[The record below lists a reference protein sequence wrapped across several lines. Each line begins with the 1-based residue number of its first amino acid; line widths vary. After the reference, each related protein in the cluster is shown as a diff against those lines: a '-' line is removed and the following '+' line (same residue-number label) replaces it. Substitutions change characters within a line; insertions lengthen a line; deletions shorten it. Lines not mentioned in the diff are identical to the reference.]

1 MCEIATQRF
10 IQSRQGSRLIDLSQS
25 VSILKIEIGPLSI
38 QHYKEAVRAVLIPE
52 CLNINRDF
60 GLIDRFRIVR
70 ETREGRMQDLEVTLS
85 EWVFNAIR
93 SREVLTLHRN
103 YFRLRK
109 PLERRLY
116 EIARKHCG
124 AKPEWTIGL
133 EKLKRKCGSHSTDK
147 EFRRLLSNIVA
158 EDQAHGHMP
167 DYAIALD
174 GELVIFR
181 SRGSVPA

>member
-1 MCEIATQRF
+1 
-10 IQSRQGSRLIDLSQS
+10 
-25 VSILKIEIGPLSI
+25 
-38 QHYKEAVRAVLIPE
+38 
-52 CLNINRDF
+52 
-60 GLIDRFRIVR
+60 
-70 ETREGRMQDLEVTLS
+70 
-85 EWVFNAIR
+85 
-93 SREVLTLHRN
+93 
-103 YFRLRK
+103 
-109 PLERRLY
+109 LERRLY

-124 AKPEWTIGL
+124 SSPEWKIGL

-181 SRGSVPA
+181 SRGSVPAPREDVYEGRLDPDAYHDARTVAPGWDVHHLEAEWRRWCGKEEIEPKRPSKHFITFCKSWYENHGRP